1 MTLSTPQLLATGLVQ
16 DPGAVPLVIGV
27 AGHRDPRSEDLP
39 VLRERFRSLITSLM
53 ERLPHT
59 PLLVLNGLGAGM
71 DSEAA
76 EVFLEL
82 VGEQRLQ
89 LTPAPH
95 HQLVAVLPKPREL
108 YLAEDFPLD
117 GSAEKAAKRQRL
129 ERLLIACDAV
139 LDGSNCPEL
148 ALPEP
153 PDDQPHDLWDP
164 RCYGRQSVFLVRH
177 CYLLVAFSNGLD
189 SGKVGGTSQTVA
201 MQRGEVYPLFLHVD
215 EVIAAREPGV
225 VVEITTPRLSD
236 PARSCPVGQV
246 HYWGENL
253 DGGRIDPMALAGLE
267 LPDLP
272 SLLQHSRILGRLEDI
287 NIALPAY
294 PPAPVH
300 DSGVQTSLWRLADA
314 RATRE
319 KGRYLKLCRA
329 VMLTS
334 VLVSLGTSQ
343 QEWQAVGLLVVLA
356 AVLIFPKLQRSPKL
370 AFIQWRCLAESLMV
384 TDRWCALQVKGDT
397 ADLFHSQTNQ
407 NFAWIRTVL
416 RARRLQLMA
425 QHLRS
430 DLCPPM
436 PEAIEAS
443 RHWIHA
449 QERWLDEAI
458 KRQQCWDCRYLY
470 GGTLS
475 FLLALA
481 LGFVYWIAGENTVN
495 ELLPELLIAIAV
507 ACFGYRELMGYSDT
521 NARYGRSRAQ
531 FARARQAQALAR
543 PDPHDPAMLQVRQR
557 LVVEAV
563 GREKLDE
570 LNDWVG
576 DQLQRMYSPAG

>member
-1 MTLSTPQLLATGLVQ
+1 LLL
-16 DPGAVPLVIGV
+16 
-27 AGHRDPRSEDLP
+27 
-39 VLRERFRSLITSLM
+39 
-53 ERLPHT
+53 
-59 PLLVLNGLGAGM
+59 LNGLAAGM
-71 DSEAA
+71 DSEAS

-82 VGEQRLQ
+82 VAEQRQQ

-95 HQLVAVLPKPREL
+95 HQLVAALPKPREL

-117 GSAEKAAKRQRL
+117 GSAEKAAERQRL

-153 PDDQPHDLWDP
+153 PDGQPRDPWDP
-164 RCYGRQSVFLVRH
+164 RCYGRQGVFLVRH

-246 HYWGENL
+246 RYWGENL
-253 DGGRIDPMALAGLE
+253 DGGRIDPMAVASLE
-267 LPDLP
+267 LPDLAA
-272 SLLQHSRILGRLEDI
+272 LLKHSRIVDRLEEI
-287 NIALPAY
+287 NAALPSY
-294 PPAPVH
+294 PPAAVH
-300 DSGVQTSLWRLADA
+300 GPGIETSLWRLADQ
-314 RATRE
+314 RASAE
-319 KGRYLKLCRA
+319 KSTYLRLCRS
-329 VMLTS
+329 VMLAS

-343 QEWQAVGLLVVLA
+343 QEWQAAGLLIVLA

-370 AFIQWRCLAESLMV
+370 AFIQWRCLAESLIV
-384 TDRWCALQVKGDT
+384 TDRWSALAINGDT

-407 NFAWIRTVL
+407 NFVWIRTVL
-416 RARRLQLMA
+416 RARRLQLLA
-425 QHLRS
+425 QHLQI

-436 PEAIEAS
+436 PEAIETCRS
-443 RHWIHA
+443 WIHE
-449 QERWLDEAI
+449 QEQWLGTAI
-458 KRQQCWDCRYLY
+458 QRQQSWDWRYLI
-470 GGTLS
+470 GGIVS

-481 LGFVYWIAGENTVN
+481 LGIAYWIAGEEAIH
-495 ELLPELLIAIAV
+495 ELWPETLIGIAV

-531 FARARQAQALAR
+531 FARAHQALALAR

-563 GREKLDE
+563 GREKIDE

-576 DQLQRMYSPAG
+576 DQLQRVYSPAG